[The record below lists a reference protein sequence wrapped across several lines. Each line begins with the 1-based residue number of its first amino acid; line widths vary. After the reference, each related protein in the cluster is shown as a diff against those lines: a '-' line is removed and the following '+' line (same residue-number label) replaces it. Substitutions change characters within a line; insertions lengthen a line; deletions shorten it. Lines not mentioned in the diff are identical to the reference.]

1 MFDPENGLRKPE
13 ESAYKPVD
21 HDFSHHQLHHDAKP
35 NIQPYVK
42 LTFYFKKRPDISY
55 EAFHKHWQ
63 TVHADLAVGSK
74 AFAAYNTRYIQV
86 GDSPSSATVNDKHCL
101 LTNDERQYH
110 LYPEDK
116 KKAASF
122 EGFELLDFDGSSEI
136 HVKSFEDAKKFFES
150 EEYVASMREDEGNWL
165 ARPVYMMV
173 GYDNLIYGKAM
184 EGGTDGIMPGD
195 LKH

>member
-1 MFDPENGLRKPE
+1 MTVPDFLQTSQPQSHLPIMFDPENGLRKPE

-35 NIQPYVK
+35 NVQPYVK

-74 AFAAYNTRYIQV
+74 AFAAYNTRYIQ
-86 GDSPSSATVNDKHCL
+86 
-101 LTNDERQYH
+101 YH

-122 EGFELLDFDGSSEI
+122 EGFEMLDFDGSSEI

-184 EGGTDGIMPGD
+184 EGGTDGIMPRD